1 MNSNNT
7 DFSWWEF
14 ESSEDTYSV
23 SILAWAPRSL
33 AENSDLLHSVSAHFT
48 SDKRIASLSLGSGE
62 LNAVTPIR
70 CFLPF
75 GNAFFIN
82 LNLADLVGIPDQS
95 GMPQNEIVSWAE
107 RANRRGL
114 FNYWAP
120 WLAVSEKPVIE
131 ISQADAMEVSDSL
144 TPLGSQ
150 VLEKAKNKISLLID
164 CSWLGISETGSQRAT
179 VEIIKW
185 LALSNRIS
193 RIDLFGLP
201 NGIPDYAYE
210 LRAKPKVNEIVLEKA
225 LYSDVLWRPYQP
237 SGEVNFYELNRY
249 ARRIVFTYLDLI
261 AYSNDAYHESHDSW
275 LSYRSSLRL
284 AAIRCDG
291 LIAIS
296 QDVRNQILENMPLLN
311 PDRVFSVPLGTD
323 HIVAGESFNK
333 MERRISDEE
342 LKPKTFLL
350 SLGTNFAH
358 KNRDFSI
365 AVVER
370 VRTLGHPVSLVFAGL
385 ILDQV
390 NSGESDQ
397 LAGQCEFP
405 DWVKTLGSVSSE
417 DRDWLLNN
425 ALVSLYPTSA
435 EGFGL
440 VPFESAASGIP
451 VVATDFGPLSE
462 LLPNNSLI
470 EKWDVEEYASAI
482 CKFLESSDSV
492 ERQLKEIETASQTL
506 TWKSCSEHLLAAFFA
521 ASQMEKSPAN
531 IASIEFEAQFQKA
544 QERFNNEVNAITS
557 SISWKITSPIRSLHR
572 RLTGR

>member
-1 MNSNNT
+1 MKAVRT
-7 DFSWWEF
+7 HFS
-14 ESSEDTYSV
+14 
-23 SILAWAPRSL
+23 
-33 AENSDLLHSVSAHFT
+33 SDNRV
-48 SDKRIASLSLGSGE
+48 ASLSLGSGE
-62 LNAVTPIR
+62 SNATTAIR
-70 CFLPF
+70 CHLPF
-75 GNAFFIN
+75 GNAFFVN
-82 LNLADLVGIPDQS
+82 LNLVELVGAPDQS
-95 GMPQNEIVSWAE
+95 GVPQHEIVSWAE

-164 CSWLGISETGSQRAT
+164 CSWLGSSETGSQRAT
-179 VEIIKW
+179 VETIKW
-185 LALSNRIS
+185 LALNDRIS

-210 LRAKPKVNEIVLEKA
+210 LRAKPKINEIVLEKA

-237 SGEVNFYELNRY
+237 SGEVNFYELNRH

-261 AYSNDAYHESHDSW
+261 AYSNDAYHESQDSW
-275 LSYRSSLRL
+275 LNYRSSLRL

-291 LIAIS
+291 IVAIS
-296 QDVRNQILENMPLLN
+296 QDVRNQILENMPMLN

-323 HIVAGESFNK
+323 HIVASESKPNN
-333 MERRISDEE
+333 ERKISGKV
-342 LKPKTFLL
+342 LKQKTFLL
-350 SLGTNFAH
+350 TLGTNFAH

-365 AVVER
+365 AVAER
-370 VRTLGHPVSLVFAGL
+370 VRSLGHPVSLVFAGL
-385 ILDQV
+385 ILGQV
-390 NSGESDQ
+390 NSGEPGQ
-397 LAGQCEFP
+397 LAEQSGFP
-405 DWVKTLGSVSSE
+405 DWVMTLGSVSSE
-417 DRDWLLNN
+417 DRDWLLSN

-440 VPFESAASGIP
+440 VPFESAASGVP
-451 VVATDFGPLSE
+451 VVATNFGPLSE
-462 LLPNNSLI
+462 LLPDNSLI

-482 CKFLESSDSV
+482 CEFLESSDSV
-492 ERQLKEIETASQTL
+492 DRQLREIGAASKTL
-506 TWKSCSEHLLAAFFA
+506 TWKSCSEQLSEAFFA
-521 ASQMEKSPAN
+521 VSKMEKSPAN
-531 IASIEFEAQFQKA
+531 VASAEFEAQFQKA
-544 QERFNNEVNAITS
+544 QERFNVEVNAITS